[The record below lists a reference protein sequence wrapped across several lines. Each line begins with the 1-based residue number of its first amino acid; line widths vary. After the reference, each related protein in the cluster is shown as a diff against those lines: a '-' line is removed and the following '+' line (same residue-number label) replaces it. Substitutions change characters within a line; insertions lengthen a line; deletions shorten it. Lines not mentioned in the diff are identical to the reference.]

1 MKTSNKNFTENINPV
16 NNHSN
21 AHGDGGRMTSIEIA
35 ELTGKQHKNVMQAIR
50 NMEPAWTKT
59 CGLKFQLTSRTV
71 IQPNGGTREEPCYLL
86 TKEECLYIATKFNDE
101 ARARLVQRWMKLE
114 LAERKR
120 EELLH
125 ELVAERAVMLDA
137 KCTML
142 EESNAALKPKAE
154 FTDAVLCS
162 EDTLTVTQMAQDY
175 GVGAVRFNRLLE
187 ALHIQHRVGGQ
198 WVLFA
203 PHQGRGYVHS
213 YTTYHTSSKEGYIR
227 TQLFTRWTQLG
238 RHFLYERLRREGI
251 LPNTLQAP
259 RQIVTLLQKG
269 GAQ

>member
-1 MKTSNKNFTENINPV
+1 
-16 NNHSN
+16 
-21 AHGDGGRMTSIEIA
+21 MTSLEIA
-35 ELTGKQHKNVMQAIR
+35 ELTGKQHKNLMRDIR
-50 NMEPAWTKT
+50 NMEPAWVKIA
-59 CGLKFQLTSRTV
+59 GLKFELGSYEDA
-71 IQPNGGTREEPCYLL
+71 NGQMRPCYRL
-86 TKEECLYIATKFNDE
+86 TKTECLYIATKFNDE
-101 ARARLVQRWMKLE
+101 ARARLVLRWQELE
-114 LAERKR
+114 LAEQERQTAEVRKL
-120 EELLH
+120 ESKAMLL
-125 ELVAERAVMLDA
+125 EDI
-137 KCTML
+137 
-142 EESNAALKPKAE
+142 NATLKPKAE

-175 GVGAVRFNRLLE
+175 GVGPVRFNRLLE

-213 YTTYHTSSKEGYIR
+213 YTTYHVSTKEGYIR

-251 LPNTLQAP
+251 HPNTQEAP
-259 RQIVTLLQKG
+259 CQIVKILKQKG